1 MISMTTE
8 GSSPRLP
15 LFALPNVVHFPY
27 TELKLHVMDPSYRR
41 LVHDVVEQEEDA
53 RRIGIVLLK
62 PGPALDAAGRPE
74 IFPGGTAGRVLDAE
88 LLPDGCSKL
97 VLHGEFR
104 FRLQREV
111 ADQPYRQALVE
122 PVEEPWLNEH
132 DAGIVAVRTRIVEL
146 LRWLASELG
155 DRSPFGPPG
164 SEELGQLT
172 ERRCFF
178 EELINRIAADL
189 DVPAVRKQLL
199 LQEALPDRGL
209 SVLSILR
216 SRQQVF
222 ARLKPF
228 RHLAANHQLN

>member
-1 MISMTTE
+1 MIAMATE
-8 GSSPRLP
+8 GSNPRLP

-27 TELKLHVMDPSYRR
+27 TELKLHVMDPSYSR
-41 LVHDVVEQEEDA
+41 LVHDVVEQDEDA
-53 RRIGIVLLK
+53 RRIGVVLLK
-62 PGPALDAAGRPE
+62 PGQAVDAAGRPE
-74 IFPGGTAGRVLDAE
+74 VFPGGTAGRVLDAE

-104 FRLQREV
+104 FRLRREV
-111 ADQPYRQALVE
+111 SDQPYRQALVE

-146 LRWLASELG
+146 LRWLAAELG
-155 DRSPFGPPG
+155 ESSPFGAAG
-164 SEELGQLT
+164 SAELEQLT
-172 ERRCFF
+172 ERCFF

-189 DVPAVRKQLL
+189 DVPALRKQLL

-209 SVLSILR
+209 SVLSILG